1 MKKMKAD
8 RGRTGWPAFWLKTIL
23 DLIKNEVEFHK
34 KKAGNI
40 PKNPLV
46 QNKRVLEEKYVFS

>member
-1 MKKMKAD
+1 MKAD